1 MTANAPVK
9 YSDLLG
15 AFEWVN
21 AGAPGDNSAYISRI
35 SGISGRIYWDSDAM
49 ELDEKPP
56 EDIDD
61 GARYLEVP
69 HKHRLDLGNNLVFR
83 FTEAYLPDEYAQVKG
98 FFRRTGAYR
107 KFIENSRIYSTG
119 AMRSKPGM
127 NTKTKPSRT
136 HCANGVRITNCRL
149 SIEGAGSAFSTRQTR
164 RDRPAPG
171 FKKQGVSIV

>member
-107 KFIENSRIYSTG
+107 KFKDLLDRRNALKAWHEYENEAVENALR
-119 AMRSKPGM
+119 
-127 NTKTKPSRT
+127 
-136 HCANGVRITNCRL
+136 
-149 SIEGAGSAFSTRQTR
+149 EWSA
-164 RDRPAPG
+164 DNELPL
-171 FKKQGVSIV
+171 ID